1 MSDQSQLR
9 HRLSR
14 RRLCGSSPGGETVA
28 LRQRSRESRIY
39 GRFTYCQSC
48 CYVGSRFAKGDLPR
62 SRGPALGCSPANIGP
77 AATEPQDFWVP
88 LGPSKGTTITGLGPC
103 PTKVTTLSKPAGR
116 GPWRW
121 NAASEAGGLG
131 VGNAGT
137 FAHLGGEGGG
147 LLLKGAK
154 VGKTP
159 FASLAGWAKDG
170 TVALVSTSKLAEFSR
185 AIEIP
190 AQ

>member
-1 MSDQSQLR
+1 MDELSEYPRGGAHRWSDSLEKVSG
-9 HRLSR
+9 LSR
-14 RRLCGSSPGGETVA
+14 LLLSALLLSRYPFRPGH
-28 LRQRSRESRIY
+28 
-39 GRFTYCQSC
+39 
-48 CYVGSRFAKGDLPR
+48 LPGL
-62 SRGPALGCSPANIGP
+62 RGPALGRSPANLDP
-77 AATEPQDFWVP
+77 RTFWVP

-170 TVALVSTSKLAEFSR
+170 TVALVSTSKTW
-185 AIEIP
+185 
-190 AQ
+190 